1 MDGFECLR
9 VEFSQCAINKR
20 ANILWWHFDWL
31 ADSFGRYLIYAWCV
45 FSLCHIAIGFF
56 SISLSLFLA
65 FHSIFLLLLFWVFFS
80 QSSKMYTIFLLLFLF
95 TFYFKMI
102 FNFTWGGYTKT
113 PQTQLHPIYSINL
126 NSIADLYAYI
136 YWIVLAI
143 R

>member
-56 SISLSLFLA
+56 SISLSVFGISFDFLVV
-65 FHSIFLLLLFWVFFS
+65 FLGFSLVRVQKCIQFF
-80 QSSKMYTIFLLLFLF
+80 LLFLF

-113 PQTQLHPIYSINL
+113 PQIQLHPIYSINL
-126 NSIADLYAYI
+126 NSIADL
-136 YWIVLAI
+136 
-143 R
+143 

>member
-1 MDGFECLR
+1 MDGCVCLR

-56 SISLSLFLA
+56 FYLA
-65 FHSIFLLLLFWVFFS
+65 LCFWHFIRFSCCCSWVFFS
-80 QSSKMYTIFLLLFLF
+80 QSSKMYTILLFLF

-102 FNFTWGGYTKT
+102 FYFTWGGYTKT
-113 PQTQLHPIYSINL
+113 PQTQSHPIYSINL
-126 NSIADLYAYI
+126 NSIADL
-136 YWIVLAI
+136 
-143 R
+143 